1 MWVDGKQFADAPES
15 NATGMVPVIVVGL
28 KVTLFVGLL
37 LGFTRSAFAVFK
49 IEVGVAVDMV
59 DRVDADDPAVVTVGW
74 CCCDSDRFKQKSEDG
89 ARLQLCVFVL
99 LSWLKRCFLRSWR
112 RAPAPLVVASSDVK
126 F

>member
-1 MWVDGKQFADAPES
+1 MDGKQFADAPES
-15 NATGMVPVIVVGL
+15 NATGMVLVIAVGL

-49 IEVGVAVDMV
+49 IEVGVVVDMV

-89 ARLQLCVFVL
+89 ARL
-99 LSWLKRCFLRSWR
+99 
-112 RAPAPLVVASSDVK
+112 
-126 F
+126 